1 MNYYKYYSANKLS
14 LNTLRNN
21 RIFFANPSLLNDSFD
36 TSAKVIEAYPTFCK
50 KIGWSAYGVENLDK
64 HGVFSMT
71 QGEIPNNRHLWS
83 LYAGNFTGFAIEF
96 RNDILELFANN
107 HDLCITSVQYVD
119 HPLDLDNQNSS
130 FSIPERKE
138 PYQYYISYCWSKGK
152 VNIQISNDEYVVT
165 GEKALE
171 RLFEYLHLQK
181 DARIWQV
188 EQEARIIIANSVP
201 RQAKRL
207 KTGYYMTLP
216 QGCIS
221 KIYIGRY
228 MENAYKKRLKKI
240 AKRLMIEMYEAEPK
254 VLNGTWD
261 VQITKL

>member
-21 RIFFANPSLLNDSFD
+21 KIFFANPSILNDSFD
-36 TSAKVIEAYPTFCK
+36 TSGKIMEAYPYFCEQ
-50 KIGWSAYGVENLDK
+50 IGWSDYGAKNLDK

-71 QGEIPNNRHLWS
+71 RGEEPDNRHLWS

-96 RNDILELFANN
+96 RNDKLESFANQN
-107 HDLCITSVQYVD
+107 DLCISSVQYVSR
-119 HPLDLDNQNSS
+119 PLDLDNKNSTY
-130 FSIPERKE
+130 SIPEREEGHGYSILDCYRNAMTVIKL
-138 PYQYYISYCWSKGK
+138 
-152 VNIQISNDEYVVT
+152 SNGDSVIT
-165 GEKALE
+165 KEKALE

-181 DARIWQV
+181 DSSIWQV
-188 EQEARIIIANSVP
+188 ENEARIIIANSVP

-207 KTGYYMTLP
+207 KKSYYMTLP
-216 QGCIS
+216 QGCVS

-228 MENAYKKRLKKI
+228 MKNAYKKRLKKI
-240 AKRLMIEMYEAEPK
+240 AKRLMIEMYETEPK
-254 VLNGTWD
+254 ILNGTWD

>member
-21 RIFFANPSLLNDSFD
+21 KIFFANPSILNDSFD
-36 TSAKVIEAYPTFCK
+36 TSAKVIEAYPYFCEQ
-50 KIGWSAYGVENLDK
+50 IGWSDYGAKSLDM
-64 HGVFSMT
+64 HGIFSMT
-71 QGEIPNNRHLWS
+71 RGEKPNNRHLWS

-96 RNDILELFANN
+96 RNDKLESFANQS
-107 HDLCITSVQYVD
+107 DLCISSVQYVSS
-119 HPLDLDNQNSS
+119 PLDLDNKNSTY
-130 FSIPERKE
+130 SIPERE
-138 PYQYYISYCWSKGK
+138 EGYSYSILDCWRKAETI
-152 VNIQISNDEYVVT
+152 IQLSNGDSVIT
-165 GEKALE
+165 QDKALD

-181 DARIWQV
+181 DSSIWQV
-188 EQEARIIIANSVP
+188 EYEARIIITNKVP
-201 RQAKRL
+201 RQAKCL
-207 KTGYYMTLP
+207 KKGYYMTLP

-254 VLNGTWD
+254 ILKGAWD
-261 VQITKL
+261 VQIMKV

>member
-21 RIFFANPSLLNDSFD
+21 KIFFASPSLLNDSFD
-36 TSAKVIEAYPTFCK
+36 TSAKVIEAYPSFCK
-50 KIGWSAYGVENLDK
+50 KIGWSDYGAEQLDE

-71 QGEIPNNRHLWS
+71 QGERPNNRHLWS
-83 LYAGNFTGFAIEF
+83 LYAGNFTGFVIEF
-96 RNDILELFANN
+96 NNHVLELFANN
-107 HDLCITSVQYVD
+107 HGLCVTFVQYVNR
-119 HPLDLDNQNSS
+119 PLDLDNQNSS

-138 PYQYYISYCWSKGK
+138 PYPYYISYCWSKGK
-152 VNIQISNDEYVVT
+152 VNIKISNDEYVVT

-261 VQITKL
+261 VQITKM

>member
-1 MNYYKYYSANKLS
+1 MQYFKYYSANKLS

-21 RIFFANPSLLNDSFD
+21 RIFFANPSILNDSFD
-36 TSAKVIEAYPTFCK
+36 TSAKIIEAYPYFCEQ
-50 KIGWSAYGVENLDK
+50 IGWSDYGAKSLDK

-71 QGEIPNNRHLWS
+71 QGEEPNNRHLWS

-96 RNDILELFANN
+96 RNDKLESFANQN
-107 HDLCITSVQYVD
+107 GLCISSVQYVSR
-119 HPLDLDNQNSS
+119 PLDLDNKNSVY
-130 FSIPERKE
+130 SIPEREEGYGYSIIDSWRKAE
-138 PYQYYISYCWSKGK
+138 TI
-152 VNIQISNDEYVVT
+152 IQLSNGDSVIT
-165 GEKALE
+165 QDKALE

-181 DARIWQV
+181 DSSIWQV
-188 EQEARIIIANSVP
+188 ENEARIIIANKVP
-201 RQAKRL
+201 GQAKCL
-207 KTGYYMTLP
+207 KKGYYMTLP

-228 MENAYKKRLKKI
+228 MGNAYKKRLKKI
-240 AKRLMIEMYEAEPK
+240 AKRLMIDMYEAEPK